1 MTRAG
6 TTATAII
13 PSRLSASRL
22 LLPVISSNMPRLRAV
37 VAGLVLLAP
46 AVPLHAQIWN
56 DTRVTELVARATDRR
71 ARQLADTGLTDY
83 TATALGS
90 LTFLAQVGEG
100 FPDPPKVVKADQ
112 IALEVYWRAPNHSKQ
127 LILGRRDTL
136 LLPTDIQYHRDHLG
150 IVQNNFP
157 QIIRL
162 GDGDEVR
169 DVPHQLSAAGLI
181 AYDYAI
187 SDSMR
192 IEVPGQVIEVY
203 EVRVRP
209 RDAGAPAAVGAVYLA
224 RADAQVVR
232 MAFSFTRAALL
243 DQQLDDVSIV
253 LDNALI
259 EERFWLPRRQEIE
272 IRRSGTWLDFPARGI
287 IRGGFEV
294 CCYRINGGT
303 PIARFTGPEIELA
316 PPERRA
322 AYAFPKPLRDAVPP
336 DVATTSGEELA
347 RVQAR
352 ALELVGQAALE
363 RTRRGAL
370 VAGSVSDVLRFNRA
384 QGLSLGTG
392 MRRQLGGA
400 LDLTVTGRYGVADR
414 KPTGTV
420 RVAWGSRTATSVR
433 FGAFDEVRDASD
445 VVETS
450 GIRNSIGAQEFAADF
465 TEPYRVRGFDARL
478 ERRFG
483 PGVVAS
489 LGLAREWNSSAPLR
503 AFPARGSFRPTPA
516 VLDVDGW
523 RGEASLLVGWRP
535 LLGGSIQG
543 AVTAQVRRIH
553 DPAVVGTPS
562 RVTARFEFE
571 RRLGLGTL
579 VSSSFAGV
587 TGSPLTQDS
596 LRAGGPI
603 SAPGYHAHEF
613 TTGGLWSQRLEWQL
627 PVAFPSIPLGRWG
640 RSPARATLAPLVSVL
655 LIDERHHSGNRRAVG
670 YASAGVGLMT
680 FFDLIRFDVA
690 RGMRNGRWNFGVDI
704 SRDLWRIL

>member
-1 MTRAG
+1 
-6 TTATAII
+6 
-13 PSRLSASRL
+13 
-22 LLPVISSNMPRLRAV
+22 
-37 VAGLVLLAP
+37 
-46 AVPLHAQIWN
+46 
-56 DTRVTELVARATDRR
+56 
-71 ARQLADTGLTDY
+71 
-83 TATALGS
+83 
-90 LTFLAQVGEG
+90 
-100 FPDPPKVVKADQ
+100 
-112 IALEVYWRAPNHSKQ
+112 
-127 LILGRRDTL
+127 
-136 LLPTDIQYHRDHLG
+136 
-150 IVQNNFP
+150 
-157 QIIRL
+157 
-162 GDGDEVR
+162 
-169 DVPHQLSAAGLI
+169 
-181 AYDYAI
+181 
-187 SDSMR
+187 
-192 IEVPGQVIEVY
+192 
-203 EVRVRP
+203 
-209 RDAGAPAAVGAVYLA
+209 
-224 RADAQVVR
+224 
-232 MAFSFTRAALL
+232 
-243 DQQLDDVSIV
+243 
-253 LDNALI
+253 
-259 EERFWLPRRQEIE
+259 
-272 IRRSGTWLDFPARGI
+272 
-287 IRGGFEV
+287 
-294 CCYRINGGT
+294 
-303 PIARFTGPEIELA
+303 
-316 PPERRA
+316 
-322 AYAFPKPLRDAVPP
+322 
-336 DVATTSGEELA
+336 
-347 RVQAR
+347 
-352 ALELVGQAALE
+352 
-363 RTRRGAL
+363 
-370 VAGSVSDVLRFNRA
+370 
-384 QGLSLGTG
+384 

-400 LDLTVTGRYGVADR
+400 FDLTVTGRYGVADR